1 MKMLPPKVIKK
12 LMEIGYKKGLSKKE
26 VFKRLRQI
34 EKQEYISDI
43 SIIKPEEITGDYDK
57 YFYKD

>member
-1 MKMLPPKVIKK
+1 
-12 LMEIGYKKGLSKKE
+12 MEIGYKKGLSKKE